1 MPSTGSRIYTL
12 DIIGFSAADRTL
24 IASMFA
30 LSRRRT
36 FQYEQY
42 RESSI
47 SLVPRERPDLFL
59 VDVDSLKSLIVLK
72 SKSPDS
78 THPAVLIGSTS
89 HGLEWALVKRPIKWL
104 ELFDALD
111 KSVEQAMVAKALVPG
126 ENRRGWPFFDR
137 RKRSRIDPSSDI
149 KLAAEN
155 NINHEPSLI
164 LSTTNSIP
172 TLSLLDSDTNGIPNK
187 PSKLS
192 KGRAA
197 FAHSVLIVDNE
208 DTSRLHLAKELERFE
223 VNVDFAVSGE
233 QALGKIVRK
242 RYICILLD
250 LCLPGIDAY
259 EVCRLIKSETRQAPS
274 VVMLCA
280 NSNPLDRVRARL
292 AGCDVFLEK
301 PLDQKILST
310 LMQQY
315 TVPTTRA
322 AVSAAAP

>member
-30 LSRRRT
+30 LSRRRN

-72 SKSPDS
+72 SKSPDL

-89 HGLEWALVKRPIKWL
+89 HGLEWTLVKRPIKWL
-104 ELFDALD
+104 ELFEALD
-111 KSVEQAMVAKALVPG
+111 KSVERAVAAKALVPA

-137 RKRSRIDPSSDI
+137 RKRSRIDPSSEI
-149 KLAAEN
+149 KLAAES
-155 NINHEPSLI
+155 ISNHEPSLI

-172 TLSLLDSDTNGIPNK
+172 TLSLLDSDTNGIADK
-187 PSKLS
+187 PSNLS
-192 KGRAA
+192 KGRAT

-208 DTSRLHLAKELERFE
+208 DNSRLQLQKQLEQFD
-223 VNVDFAVSGE
+223 VNVDFAASGE
-233 QALGKIVRK
+233 QALGRVARK
-242 RYICILLD
+242 HYACILLD
-250 LCLPGIDAY
+250 VCLPGIGAY

-274 VVMLCA
+274 VVMLSA

-292 AGCDVFLEK
+292 AGCDAFLEK
-301 PLDQKILST
+301 PLNHEILST
-310 LMQQY
+310 LLQPY
-315 TVPTTRA
+315 A
-322 AVSAAAP
+322 APKTQATVSAASP